1 MSTQKAVSK
10 DSKKSTKASRV
21 NIIKTLSDICLEMH
35 TKLENVKVDIDKT
48 KKSVAN
54 QSDQLVNLIFTG
66 GFHKSTDTIDTL
78 KVVIYDQN
86 NWKRRRQEGAKG
98 EKEEGINK
106 GRTPCNNTVSKYFSY
121 IRSYVERNQ
130 KFDNET
136 KMINIRTSY
145 ENRGNREH
153 RRNALYN
160 INKMNK
166 SILNND
172 DLKVKQ
178 IKSIEKEI
186 TTAIKKI
193 ILVPNKS

>member
-10 DSKKSTKASRV
+10 DSKKSTKPSRV
-21 NIIKTLSDICLEMH
+21 TILKTLSKLCLEIH

-48 KKSVAN
+48 KKSVAT

-86 NWKRRRQEGAKG
+86 NWKRRRQEGSKG

-121 IRSYVERNQ
+121 IRSYVERDQ
-130 KFDNET
+130 KFDSDT
-136 KMINIRTSY
+136 TMLDIRQSY

-153 RRNALYN
+153 RRVALYN
-160 INKMNK
+160 INKMIK
-166 SILNND
+166 GILNND

-193 ILVPNKS
+193 ILVPNK

>member
-10 DSKKSTKASRV
+10 DSKKSTKPSRV
-21 NIIKTLSDICLEMH
+21 NILKTLSKICLEMH

-48 KKSVAN
+48 KKSVAT

-86 NWKRRRQEGAKG
+86 NWKRRRQEGALG

-121 IRSYVERNQ
+121 IRSYVERDQ

-136 KMINIRTSY
+136 TMLDIRQSY

-153 RRNALYN
+153 RRVALYN
-160 INKMNK
+160 INKMIK

-193 ILVPNKS
+193 ILVPNK

>member
-1 MSTQKAVSK
+1 M
-10 DSKKSTKASRV
+10 
-21 NIIKTLSDICLEMH
+21 
-35 TKLENVKVDIDKT
+35 ID
-48 KKSVAN
+48 
-54 QSDQLVNLIFTG
+54 
-66 GFHKSTDTIDTL
+66 
-78 KVVIYDQN
+78 
-86 NWKRRRQEGAKG
+86 
-98 EKEEGINK
+98 
-106 GRTPCNNTVSKYFSY
+106 
-121 IRSYVERNQ
+121 
-130 KFDNET
+130 
-136 KMINIRTSY
+136 IRTSY

-160 INKMNK
+160 INKMIK